1 MKKYKKIIVALTI
14 LIVLYNI
21 SWFSVYFFKYHS
33 YTKNFPITEN
43 GKYLLEKDGYY
54 FSVKKPD
61 YLSYTGNLAI
71 TNKTNDLSIII
82 WPLLTKGYEYGL
94 QMTSDDQTIYHIIVD
109 SDLKYVDDKNSKF
122 IDKTVANK
130 IIKDNK
136 TEIEAMVSK
145 AHNIWNI
152 K

>member
-1 MKKYKKIIVALTI
+1 M
-14 LIVLYNI
+14 
-21 SWFSVYFFKYHS
+21 
-33 YTKNFPITEN
+33 
-43 GKYLLEKDGYY
+43 EKDGYY